1 MSAEVE
7 TSQVIRN
14 LAREQMKRTAYLE
27 AELQLLCNY
36 LADDETVIKVV
47 EASWN
52 WAGLLA
58 LTNHRMIF
66 IRKTRLR
73 RGTKSFVLPYTAI
86 GHVAWQKY
94 PAGTVLRLRRRDDQ
108 PDIEL
113 SFLSSQERAAEIAVF
128 VEERLELR

>member
-1 MSAEVE
+1 MEMS
-7 TSQVIRN
+7 QMKMIRN

-27 AELQLLCNY
+27 AELRLLCNY
-36 LADDETVIKVV
+36 LAGDETVIKVA

-66 IRKTRLR
+66 IRKTRLH
-73 RGTKSFVLPYTAI
+73 RGTESFVLPYTAI

-94 PAGTVLRLRRRDDQ
+94 PGGTVLRLQRRDDQ
-108 PDIEL
+108 PDVEL
-113 SFLSSQERAAEIAVF
+113 SFLSSQERAAEIAALVR
-128 VEERLELR
+128 RLSA